1 MLRKWKK
8 VVLYICLICVLK
20 DMFWLKMILRFFIV
34 LLEVKVMIFRVRICL
49 DIIFLRFLG
58 LSIIILVLFE
68 LRSRKLAVI

>member
-34 LLEVKVMIFRVRICL
+34 LLEVKVMLFRVRICL

>member
-8 VVLYICLICVLK
+8 VVLYICLICALK

-34 LLEVKVMIFRVRICL
+34 LLEVKVMLFRVRIWL

-58 LSIIILVLFE
+58 SSIIILVLFE
-68 LRSRKLAVI
+68 FRSRKLDF

>member
-20 DMFWLKMILRFFIV
+20 DMFWLKMTLRFFIV
-34 LLEVKVMIFRVRICL
+34 LLEVKVMLFRVRICL

-58 LSIIILVLFE
+58 SSIIILILFE

>member
-34 LLEVKVMIFRVRICL
+34 LLEVKVMLFRVRICL
-49 DIIFLRFLG
+49 DIIVLRFLG
-58 LSIIILVLFE
+58 SSIIILVLFE

>member
-34 LLEVKVMIFRVRICL
+34 LLEVKVMLFRVRICL

-58 LSIIILVLFE
+58 SSIIILVLFE